1 MYLKINSLRRPS
13 GVGYGNHALRIVV
26 LTVDVCSLY
35 TVEGGGLYSTTVLL
49 FSKHLV
55 NCQGS
60 KQLLNLVFIM

>member
-1 MYLKINSLRRPS
+1 MFLKINSLMRPS
-13 GVGYGNHALRIVV
+13 GVGYGNHASRNI
-26 LTVDVCSLY
+26 LTVDVCILY